1 MINWQL
7 LVNPIKPMRFMLEVD
22 SWMQS
27 VSGIFSIYFATF
39 CYFPHLLNSF
49 SNFECTQSNFL
60 TEETAALH
68 WNVGVFPA
76 TSRENLGKILSEQL
90 VSIKLTITFRD
101 LKTAWN
107 QFFDFF
113 WSQVSPENFRSQL
126 NKNLRNGWNSNW
138 KWSWLQSVTNL
149 FIHGFHKNMSV
160 ARRLIQT
167 IFNHRRKKLWRA
179 MKLMFHHTD

>member
-1 MINWQL
+1 MCFI
-7 LVNPIKPMRFMLEVD
+7 PEVD
-22 SWMQS
+22 SWMQT

-76 TSRENLGKILSEQL
+76 TSRENLGKILSEHL
-90 VSIKLTITFRD
+90 VVEQLTITFRD
-101 LKTAWN
+101 LKTDWN

-113 WSQVSPENFRSQL
+113 RRQASPGNLRGQL
-126 NKNLRNGWNSNW
+126 NKNLQNGWNSNRPFYSCLLGDLAFVW
-138 KWSWLQSVTNL
+138 QW
-149 FIHGFHKNMSV
+149 G
-160 ARRLIQT
+160 
-167 IFNHRRKKLWRA
+167 WRWPC
-179 MKLMFHHTD
+179 FDTDLAAFVV